1 MIPTIKTCY
10 FIHSAARISVR
21 PRKNTAEGGC
31 GGNSTV
37 FLQKIEASPAA
48 CIVRSR
54 SQQKSF
60 LFLLEEKI
68 RRAQKK
74 SRENFFA
81 GWRALASGG
90 GMVSFVGSLPKMC
103 SDFVQGVEPDR
114 MIRVH
119 RLGASPL
126 GGQIGENFPRLF
138 GFKANRLR
146 AQNVVRRAKRGV
158 NGNLQPIL
166 FLPLLTEGK
175 AIIFNC
181 PKAI

>member
-1 MIPTIKTCY
+1 M
-10 FIHSAARISVR
+10 
-21 PRKNTAEGGC
+21 
-31 GGNSTV
+31 

-48 CIVRSR
+48 CSVKSR

-68 RRAQKK
+68 RRAQNQKH
-74 SRENFFA
+74 RENFFA

-90 GMVSFVGSLPKMC
+90 GVASFVGGFPKMR
-103 SDFVQGVEPDR
+103 SDFVQGVEPNW
-114 MIRVH
+114 MIRVLH
-119 RLGASPL
+119 LGASPL
-126 GGQIGENFPRLF
+126 GGQIGKNFPRLF
-138 GFKANRLR
+138 EFKANYLR

-166 FLPLLTEGK
+166 FLPPLAESK
-175 AIIFNC
+175 AIIFS